1 MMCQTQ
7 GQNHVVLSVADMQ
20 LVVVAIGMV
29 KQWHLL
35 WVEAT

>member
-1 MMCQTQ
+1 MLCC
-7 GQNHVVLSVADMQ
+7 LLLMQ

-29 KQWHLL
+29 KQWHLF